1 MDTVIYL
8 TVTRY
13 FRVSRREMVYLKFIT
28 ETYEGLLTVS
38 TVDKTGGVIR
48 VSYPACFRQDAED
61 LLLALAGEIP
71 LEETE
76 PPPARGNTIASTDST
91 ASPYC
96 R

>member
-1 MDTVIYL
+1 MDTAIYL

-28 ETYEGLLTVS
+28 EAYEGLLTVS
-38 TVDKTGGVIR
+38 TVDKLGGVVRI
-48 VSYPACFRQDAED
+48 SYPACSRQDAEG

-76 PPPARGNTIASTDST
+76 PPLTLANPIAATDST
-91 ASPYC
+91 ASP
-96 R
+96 